1 MSGERSGSG
10 PPLRRWLAWVGGI
23 VLGVVLVTAAWS
35 KALDPRTFAEQIS
48 YEGLDFLVPAAVLAW
63 LVILVEVVFGIALLL
78 GLRTRQ
84 VLLPTGLLI
93 AVFVFLT
100 SRAYWRWAHGI
111 EVEGPDCGCF
121 GNLIARSPAEAFW
134 QDLVLLLPPYV
145 LALLDQIKARDARIL
160 GRWGLVVAAGLIAG
174 VFTLF
179 APGLPI
185 DDLATRLSP
194 GVAVS
199 QLCAGS
205 SDDAGERICLDLLVP
220 ELESGRHL
228 VIIESLESPILLS
241 AVDDLNALATSNGES
256 VWVVADAT
264 EDDLQVFY
272 WEWGPLFEIREAPAA
287 LLRPLYRTLPRS
299 FLVVDGLVVETW
311 AGMPEFERAGD
322 AL

>member
-1 MSGERSGSG
+1 
-10 PPLRRWLAWVGGI
+10 LAWVGGI